1 MNIPKLKKIK
11 TKKNYHGIPLEDD
24 YSWVDQPNILE
35 VLKDPKKLDPE
46 VKDYIESNNKF
57 TENYFKDV
65 KNLQK
70 DLFNEIKGKI
80 KLDDT
85 GLKYKDKRYFY
96 WSKTEAK
103 GNYGKRMRQL
113 IDGSKPEEIFFDGD
127 VEKKKSGSEYFGVGV
142 VSTSYC
148 DNFIAY
154 SLDLK
159 GSEYYTIYLR
169 DLRTGK
175 NERDLIENTSG
186 SITWSLDS
194 KSFFYSKLDEYHR
207 PRQIFKHV
215 IGTSSDQD
223 QLIFEEKDETFTCG
237 IGITSDEK
245 YFIIGTSDHITTE
258 EYFFPTD
265 AKEIKP
271 MLFQKRKKDVRYSI
285 DSWQGYFYVHTN
297 EEARDY
303 KVLRCKTD
311 QINKLEVF
319 IPSKK
324 ETVIGGLEFL
334 DNYILRSEKSD
345 AIPKL
350 YVRNIK
356 TNKEEEIKVSD
367 EAIGVPGVSL
377 MQRDTNTT
385 MIRVGWESMAT
396 PGRVYEYDI
405 ISKEKK
411 LVKETEIP
419 SGHDPNKYIVE
430 RIKAESH
437 DGQMIP
443 ISLVRLKTAKQ
454 DGSSKILLYAYG
466 AYKHSISPSF
476 SASRF
481 CLVDRG
487 ITFAIAHVRGGG
499 DLGDKHHEKG
509 KKKFKK
515 NTFLDYIAC
524 ANHLIEQR
532 YTHKGGICFYGGS
545 AGGLT
550 GGAVANMK
558 PDLFFGMLLLVPF
571 VDTMTT
577 MLNEKLPLTP
587 GEWEMWGNPIKSK
600 EYFEYILS
608 YSPYNNLDRKDYPPM
623 LITTSLFD
631 NRVLYSEPV
640 KYIAKLR
647 DKKSDNNIQLLKCK
661 MEAAGHGGMSGRDN
675 AITELAEEYSF
686 ILKSAKILNNNLKK

>member
-1 MNIPKLKKIK
+1 MNIPKLRKNK
-11 TKKNYHGIPLEDD
+11 TKKNYHGITLEDD

-35 VLKDPKKLDPE
+35 VLKDPKKLDTE
-46 VKDYIESNNKF
+46 VKDYIEANNEI

-65 KNLQK
+65 KDFQK
-70 DLFNEIKGKI
+70 HLFNEIKGKI

-85 GLKYKDKRYFY
+85 GLKYKDKKYYY
-96 WSKTEAK
+96 WTKTEAK

-127 VEKKKSGSEYFGVGV
+127 LEKKKSGSEYFGVGT

-175 NERDLIENTSG
+175 NEKDIIENTSG
-186 SITWSLDS
+186 SVTWSLDN
-194 KSFFYSKLDEYHR
+194 KSFFYSKLDKYHR

-215 IGTSSDQD
+215 IGTSSNQD

-265 AKEIKP
+265 AKEINLT
-271 MLFQKRKKDVRYSI
+271 LFRKRKNDVRYSI
-285 DSWQGYFYVHTN
+285 DSWQGFFYVHTN

-303 KVLRCKTD
+303 KVLRCKND

-319 IPSKK
+319 LPPKE

-334 DNYILRSEKSD
+334 DDYILRSEKSD
-345 AIPKL
+345 AITKL
-350 YVRNIK
+350 YVRDIK

-367 EAIGVPGVSL
+367 EAIGVPGISL

-405 ISKEKK
+405 VSKKKK
-411 LVKETEIP
+411 LVKEIEIP
-419 SGHDPNKYIVE
+419 SGHDANKYIVE

-454 DGSSKILLYAYG
+454 DGNSKILLYAYG

-481 CLVDRG
+481 CLIDRG

-532 YTHKGGICFYGGS
+532 YTYKGGICFYGGS

-550 GGAVANMK
+550 GGAVANMA

-608 YSPYNNLDRKDYPPM
+608 YAPYNNIDKKDYPPM

-686 ILKSAKILNNNLKK
+686 ILKSAKILK

>member
-1 MNIPKLKKIK
+1 MNIPKLRKNK
-11 TKKNYHGIPLEDD
+11 TKKNYHGITLEDD

-35 VLKDPKKLDPE
+35 VLKDPKKLDTE
-46 VKDYIESNNKF
+46 VKDYIEANNEI
-57 TENYFKDV
+57 TEDYFKDV
-65 KNLQK
+65 KDFQK
-70 DLFNEIKGKI
+70 HLFNEIKGKI

-85 GLKYKDKRYFY
+85 GLKYKDKKYYY
-96 WSKTEAK
+96 WTKTEAK

-127 VEKKKSGSEYFGVGV
+127 LEKKKSGSEYFGVGT

-175 NERDLIENTSG
+175 NEKDVIENTSG
-186 SITWSLDS
+186 SVTWSLDN
-194 KSFFYSKLDEYHR
+194 KSFFYSKLDKYHR

-215 IGTSSDQD
+215 IGTSSNQD

-265 AKEIKP
+265 AKEINLT
-271 MLFQKRKKDVRYSI
+271 LFQKRKNDVRYSI
-285 DSWQGYFYVHTN
+285 DSWQGFFYVHTN

-303 KVLRCKTD
+303 KVLRCKND

-319 IPSKK
+319 LPPKE

-334 DNYILRSEKSD
+334 DDYILRSEKSD
-345 AIPKL
+345 AITKL
-350 YVRNIK
+350 YVRDIK

-367 EAIGVPGVSL
+367 EAIGVPGISL

-405 ISKEKK
+405 VSKEKK
-411 LVKETEIP
+411 LVKEIEIP
-419 SGHDPNKYIVE
+419 SGHDANKYIVE

-454 DGSSKILLYAYG
+454 DGNSKILLYAYG

-481 CLVDRG
+481 CLIDRG

-532 YTHKGGICFYGGS
+532 YTYKGGICFYGGS

-550 GGAVANMK
+550 GGAVANMA

-608 YSPYNNLDRKDYPPM
+608 YSPYNNLDKKDYPPM

-686 ILKSAKILNNNLKK
+686 ILKSANILK

>member
-11 TKKNYHGIPLEDD
+11 TTKNYHGIPLEDD

-35 VLKDPKKLDPE
+35 VLKDPKKLNTE
-46 VKDYIESNNKF
+46 VKNYIEENNKI
-57 TENYFKDV
+57 TENYFANV
-65 KNLQK
+65 KEFQE
-70 DLFNEIKGKI
+70 DLFEEIKGKI

-85 GLKYKDKRYFY
+85 GLKYKDKRYYY
-96 WSKTEAK
+96 WLKTEAK

-113 IDGSKPEEIFFDGD
+113 IDGSKPEEVFFDGD
-127 VEKKKSGSEYFGVGV
+127 VEKKKSGSKYFGVGT

-175 NERDLIENTSG
+175 NEKDIIENTSG
-186 SITWSLDS
+186 SITWALDN

-215 IGTSSDQD
+215 VGTPADQD

-265 AKEIKP
+265 AKEISP
-271 MLFQKRKKDVRYSI
+271 SLFQKRKNDVRYSI

-303 KVLRCKTD
+303 KVLRCKTS

-319 IPSKK
+319 IPAKK
-324 ETVIGGLEFL
+324 ETVISGLEFL
-334 DNYILRSEKSD
+334 DDYIIRSEKSD

-350 YVRNIK
+350 YIRNIK
-356 TNKEEEIKVSD
+356 TNEEEELKISD

-385 MIRVGWESMAT
+385 KIRVSWESMAT

-405 ISKEKK
+405 ITKEKK
-411 LVKETEIP
+411 LVKETVIP
-419 SGHDPNKYIVE
+419 SGHDANKYVVE
-430 RIKAESH
+430 RIKAKSH
-437 DGQMIP
+437 DGRMIP
-443 ISLVRLKTAKQ
+443 ISLVRLKDTKQ
-454 DGSSKILLYAYG
+454 DGKSKILLYAYG
-466 AYKHSISPSF
+466 AYKHSVSPSF

-487 ITFAIAHVRGGG
+487 IIFAIAHVRGGG
-499 DLGDKHHEKG
+499 DVSDAWHTEG

-515 NTFLDYIAC
+515 NTFFDYIAC

-532 YTHKGGICFYGGS
+532 YTYKGGICFYGGS

-550 GGAVANMK
+550 GGAVANMA

-608 YSPYNNLDRKDYPPM
+608 YAPYNNLERKDYPPM

-640 KYIAKLR
+640 KYVAKLR
-647 DKKSDNNIQLLKCK
+647 EIKSDKNIQLLKCK

-686 ILKSAKILNNNLKK
+686 ILKSAKILK

>member
-1 MNIPKLKKIK
+1 MNIPKLRKNK
-11 TKKNYHGIPLEDD
+11 TKKNYHGITLEDD

-35 VLKDPKKLDPE
+35 VLKDPKKLDTE
-46 VKDYIESNNKF
+46 VKDYIEANNEI

-65 KNLQK
+65 KDFQK
-70 DLFNEIKGKI
+70 HLFNEIKGKI

-85 GLKYKDKRYFY
+85 GLKYKDKKYYY
-96 WSKTEAK
+96 WTKTEAK

-127 VEKKKSGSEYFGVGV
+127 LEKKKSGSEYFGVGT

-175 NERDLIENTSG
+175 NEKDKIENTSG
-186 SITWSLDS
+186 SVTWSLDN
-194 KSFFYSKLDEYHR
+194 KSFFYSKLDKYHR

-215 IGTSSDQD
+215 IGTSSNQD

-265 AKEIKP
+265 AKEINLT
-271 MLFQKRKKDVRYSI
+271 LFQKRKNDVRYSI
-285 DSWQGYFYVHTN
+285 DSWKGFFYVHTN

-303 KVLRCKTD
+303 KVLRCKND

-319 IPSKK
+319 LPPKE

-334 DNYILRSEKSD
+334 DDYILRSEKSD
-345 AIPKL
+345 AITKL
-350 YVRNIK
+350 YVRDIK

-367 EAIGVPGVSL
+367 EAIGVPGISL

-405 ISKEKK
+405 VSKKKK
-411 LVKETEIP
+411 LVKEIEIP
-419 SGHDPNKYIVE
+419 SGHDANKYIVE

-454 DGSSKILLYAYG
+454 DGNSKILLYAYG

-481 CLVDRG
+481 CLIDRG

-532 YTHKGGICFYGGS
+532 YTYKGGICFYGGS

-550 GGAVANMK
+550 GGAVANMA

-608 YSPYNNLDRKDYPPM
+608 YSPYNNLDKKDYPPM

-686 ILKSAKILNNNLKK
+686 ILKSANILK

>member
-1 MNIPKLKKIK
+1 MNIPELKKIK
-11 TKKNYHGIPLEDD
+11 SEKRYHNTTLEDH
-24 YSWVDQPNILE
+24 YSWVDQPDILD
-35 VLKDPKKLDPE
+35 VLKNPNKLHPDVKK
-46 VKDYIESNNKF
+46 YIEENNLL
-57 TENYFKDV
+57 TEEYFKDV
-65 KNLQK
+65 KDLQK
-70 DLFNEIKGKI
+70 NLFNEIKGKI

-85 GLKYKDKRYFY
+85 GLKYKDKRYYY
-96 WSKTEAK
+96 WFKTEAK

-113 IDGSKPEEIFFDGD
+113 IDGSKPEEVFFDGD
-127 VEKKKSGSEYFGVGV
+127 LEKKKSGSEYFGVGT
-142 VSTSYC
+142 VSVSYC

-175 NERDLIENTSG
+175 NEKDIVENTSG
-186 SITWSLDS
+186 SVTWALDN
-194 KSFFYSKLDEYHR
+194 KSFFYSKLDQYHR

-215 IGTSSDQD
+215 LGTSTDQD

-265 AKEIKP
+265 AKEINP
-271 MLFQKRKKDVRYSI
+271 TLFQKRKNDVRYSV

-297 EEARDY
+297 DEARDY

-311 QINKLEVF
+311 QIDKLEVF
-319 IPSKK
+319 IPAKK
-324 ETVIGGLEFL
+324 DTVIGGFEFL
-334 DNYILRSEKSD
+334 DDYILRSEKSD

-356 TNKEEEIKVSD
+356 TNIEEEIKISD

-377 MQRDTNTT
+377 MQKDTNTT

-419 SGHDPNKYIVE
+419 SGHNPEKYVVE

-481 CLVDRG
+481 CLIDRG

-499 DLGDKHHEKG
+499 DLGDNHHQKG

-532 YTHKGGICFYGGS
+532 YTYKGGICFYGGS

-550 GGAVANMK
+550 GGAVANMA

-600 EYFEYILS
+600 EYFDYILS
-608 YSPYNNLDRKDYPPM
+608 YAPYNNLEKKDYPPM
-623 LITTSLFD
+623 LVTTSLFD

-647 DKKSDNNIQLLKCK
+647 DLKTDNNNQLLKCK

-686 ILKSAKILNNNLKK
+686 ILKSAKILK